1 MGQQYVGIDLH
12 KRRSVIVQVGETG
25 QRGFTKHVDNSP
37 TALVDAIA
45 GPELPEV
52 VLEATC
58 GWYWAYDSLVDAGA
72 KVHLANPSGLNWGQR
87 RVKNDERDAQDLAD
101 MLRLGRLPEAWPA
114 PQKARELRGISASS
128 ISLIWSSTSFTAS
141 CSELVRYRAK
151 LVCVRSGMRS
161 QVQGVLT
168 KCGIVI
174 SRSKLWGAKSD
185 ATVEA
190 LALSGPYKLR
200 VASLRAL
207 ITAIGV
213 EISALDDEIAMWMA
227 GDVGY
232 RAILAIKGIGP
243 VLGAV
248 FVAEIGDVNRFAS
261 ADRLCSWAGLTPKHR
276 ESDLSV
282 HRGRITKQG
291 SRLVRWAAV
300 EAISRARDTSVAGL
314 YARVA
319 ARRGA
324 NVARVAAAR
333 KILSLVYY
341 GLRDGE
347 VRCLAKAS

>member
-1 MGQQYVGIDLH
+1 M
-12 KRRSVIVQVGETG
+12 
-25 QRGFTKHVDNSP
+25 
-37 TALVDAIA
+37 
-45 GPELPEV
+45 
-52 VLEATC
+52 
-58 GWYWAYDSLVDAGA
+58 
-72 KVHLANPSGLNWGQR
+72 
-87 RVKNDERDAQDLAD
+87 
-101 MLRLGRLPEAWPA
+101 
-114 PQKARELRGISASS
+114 
-128 ISLIWSSTSFTAS
+128 
-141 CSELVRYRAK
+141 
-151 LVCVRSGMRS
+151 
-161 QVQGVLT
+161 
-168 KCGIVI
+168 

-200 VASLRAL
+200 VTSLRAL

-213 EISALDDEIAMWMA
+213 EISALDDEIATWMS

-248 FVAEIGDVNRFAS
+248 FVAEIGDVNRFAG

-347 VRCLAKAS
+347 VSCLAKAS

>member
-1 MGQQYVGIDLH
+1 MT
-12 KRRSVIVQVGETG
+12 S
-25 QRGFTKHVDNSP
+25 
-37 TALVDAIA
+37 
-45 GPELPEV
+45 
-52 VLEATC
+52 ATPRT
-58 GWYWAYDSLVDAGA
+58 W
-72 KVHLANPSGLNWGQR
+72 R
-87 RVKNDERDAQDLAD
+87 D

-114 PQKARELRGISASS
+114 PQKARELR
-128 ISLIWSSTSFTAS
+128 
-141 CSELVRYRAK
+141 ELVRYRAK
-151 LVCVRSGMRS
+151 LVSVRSGMRS

-200 VASLRAL
+200 VTSLRAL

-213 EISALDDEIAMWMA
+213 EISALDDEIATWMS

>member
-25 QRGFTKHVDNSP
+25 QRGFTKRVDNSP

-45 GPELPEV
+45 GVELPEV
-52 VLEATC
+52 VIEATC

-72 KVHLANPSGLNWGQR
+72 KVHLANPSALNWGQR

-101 MLRLGRLPEAWPA
+101 MLRVGRLPEAWPA
-114 PQKARELRGISASS
+114 PQKARELR
-128 ISLIWSSTSFTAS
+128 
-141 CSELVRYRAK
+141 ELVRYRAK

-200 VASLRAL
+200 VSSLRAL

-213 EISALDDEIAMWMA
+213 EISALDDEIAMWMS

-291 SRLVRWAAV
+291 SRLVRWAA
-300 EAISRARDTSVAGL
+300 ISRARDTSVAGL

>member
-1 MGQQYVGIDLH
+1 MGQEYVGIDLH
-12 KRRSVIVQVGETG
+12 KRRSVIVQVGEAG
-25 QRGFTKHVDNSP
+25 QRGYTKRVENSP

-45 GPELPEV
+45 GAELPEV

-72 KVHLANPSGLNWGQR
+72 RVHLANPSGLNWGQR

-114 PQKARELRGISASS
+114 PQKARELR
-128 ISLIWSSTSFTAS
+128 
-141 CSELVRYRAK
+141 ELVRYRAK

-174 SRSKLWGAKSD
+174 SRSKLCGAKSD

-190 LALSGPYKLR
+190 LGLSGPYKLR
-200 VASLRAL
+200 VTSLRAL
-207 ITAIGV
+207 ITAMGA
-213 EISALDDEIAMWMA
+213 EISALDDEIAMWLA

-248 FVAEIGDVNRFAS
+248 FVAEIGDVGRFAS
-261 ADRLCSWAGLTPKHR
+261 PDRLCSWAGLTPKHR

-300 EAISRARDTSVAGL
+300 EAVSRARDTSVAGL

-333 KILSLVYY
+333 KLLSLVYY

-347 VRCLAKAS
+347 VRCLAKVS